1 MKLLIVLTSIISKFY
16 KVIIMKQRRIIFIP
30 VIFILTVIIS
40 CKSGGKSE
48 TDSFNFDEISLDE
61 EKNVMNSADTIGAGL
76 PIFYNMYLSVEMS
89 TLFESIGAVF
99 NPDILNNTSK
109 LPEYI
114 TSSKKALNIGVY
126 AVDLSYTRIFEQI
139 EFTSRYFSAMQKLS
153 EELGIPNDYFL
164 STAERFDRNIS
175 DKDSLIIIANE
186 VYVTTDDYLKE
197 NERYSAAAQI
207 ILGGWTEALYIAM
220 HIARESKEIEVFERV
235 SEQKYSLENLIKML
249 KNYEDDEVI
258 GYYLTRLEN
267 LREPFNSLN
276 KEVNIDFDAGTGEGK
291 KQIEKILTTI
301 VDLEKN
307 ISEIRGEI
315 VG

>member
-1 MKLLIVLTSIISKFY
+1 ME
-16 KVIIMKQRRIIFIP
+16 QRRFIFIP
-30 VIFILTVIIS
+30 LIFILAVIIS

-48 TDSFNFDEISLDE
+48 TDSFDFDEISLED
-61 EKNVMNSADTIGAGL
+61 EKNIMNSTDTIGAGL

-89 TLFESIGAVF
+89 SLFESIGAVF
-99 NPDILNNTSK
+99 NADILNNTSK

-126 AVDLSYTRIFEQI
+126 AVDLSYSRIFEQI
-139 EFTSRYFSAMQKLS
+139 EFTSRYFNAMQKLS
-153 EELGIPNDYFL
+153 EELGIPSDYFL
-164 STAERFDRNIS
+164 STAQRFDRNIN

-186 VYVTTDDYLKE
+186 VYVTTDDYLRE

-220 HIARESKEIEVFERV
+220 HIAKESKEIEVFERV
-235 SEQKYSLENLIKML
+235 SEQKYSLENLIEML
-249 KNYEDDEVI
+249 KNYDDDEVI
-258 GYYLTRLEN
+258 GHYLSKLEN
-267 LREPFNSLN
+267 MRESFNALN
-276 KEVNIDFDAGTGEGK
+276 KEVNIDIEPDTEAEK
-291 KQIEKILTTI
+291 KQIERILTTI

-307 ISEIRGEI
+307 INEIRGEI